1 MRAYMKRISF
11 TKYVG
16 RTCEACR
23 TTSELDKWAIIEEGL
38 KCPRCG
44 HVKEKQMAEP
54 RVFA

>member
-1 MRAYMKRISF
+1 MKRISF